1 MLNHIYLKEFG
12 VYLKLER
19 GFSQNSVDAY
29 LNDVSKLTQFYEQ
42 LELSKSAKD
51 ITHQELV
58 QFISWLNELGM
69 LPGTQARVI
78 SGIKSYFGFL
88 LIEELITADPTED
101 LEPPKLSRK
110 LPDVLHLH
118 EINQITA
125 AIDLSKAEGIR
136 SRAMLEVLY
145 GCGLRV
151 TEMISLRLSNLH
163 VNEEYIK
170 VLGKGNKERIVPIGT
185 EALKHISIYVN
196 EVRNKLTI
204 KVGNEDFIFL
214 NQKGSQISRISVF
227 TMVKAL
233 ASQAG
238 ITKSISPHTFRH
250 SFATHLIEGGAD
262 LRAVQAMLGH
272 VSITTTEV
280 YTHLDNEYLQGMVK
294 QYHPRS

>member
-1 MLNHIYLKEFG
+1 MLNHIYLKEFSA
-12 VYLKLER
+12 YLKLER

-29 LNDVSKLTQFYEQ
+29 VNDVAKLSQFFDM
-42 LELSKSAKD
+42 SDAPKNAKD
-51 ITHQELV
+51 ITHDELIT
-58 QFISWLNELGM
+58 FISWLNELGM
-69 LPGTQARVI
+69 MPGTQARVI

-88 LIEELITADPTED
+88 LVEELITIDPTTD

-110 LPDVLHLH
+110 LPDVLHVY
-118 EINQITA
+118 EINQLIS
-125 AIDLSKAEGIR
+125 AIDLSRPEGIR

-163 VNEEYIK
+163 ITEEYIK
-170 VLGKGNKERIVPIGT
+170 VLGKGNKERIVPIGA
-185 EALKHISIYVN
+185 EALKHLAIYVN
-196 EVRNKLTI
+196 ESRSKITI
-204 KVGNEDFIFL
+204 KPGQQDFIFL
-214 NQKGSQISRISVF
+214 NQQGSQISRVSVF
-227 TMVKAL
+227 TMIKAL
-233 ASQAG
+233 ALQAG

-272 VSITTTEV
+272 VSITTTEI
-280 YTHLDNEYLQGMVK
+280 YTHLDKEYLQGMVN

>member
-29 LNDVSKLTQFYEQ
+29 LNDVSKLGQFYEQ
-42 LELSKSAKD
+42 LEISKSAKD

-58 QFISWLNELGM
+58 GFISWLNELGM

-88 LIEELITADPTED
+88 LIEELITTDPTED

-151 TEMISLRLSNLH
+151 TEMIGLRLSNLH
-163 VNEEYIK
+163 TNEEYIK

-196 EVRNKLTI
+196 EVRNKLNI

-233 ASQAG
+233 AAQAG

-280 YTHLDNEYLQGMVK
+280 YTHLDNEYLQGIVK

>member
-1 MLNHIYLKEFG
+1 VLNHIYLKEFG

-29 LNDVSKLTQFYEQ
+29 LNDVSKLGQFYEQ
-42 LELSKSAKD
+42 LEISKSAKD

-58 QFISWLNELGM
+58 GFISWLNELGM

-88 LIEELITADPTED
+88 LIEELITTDPTED

-151 TEMISLRLSNLH
+151 TEMIGLRLSNLH
-163 VNEEYIK
+163 TNEEYIK

-196 EVRNKLTI
+196 EVRNKLNI

-233 ASQAG
+233 AAQAG

-280 YTHLDNEYLQGMVK
+280 YTHLDNEYLQGIVK